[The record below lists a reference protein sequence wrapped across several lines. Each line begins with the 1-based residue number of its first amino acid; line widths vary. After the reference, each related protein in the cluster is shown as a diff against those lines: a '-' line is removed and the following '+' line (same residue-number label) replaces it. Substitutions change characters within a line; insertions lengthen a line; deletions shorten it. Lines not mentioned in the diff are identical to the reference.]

1 VGLHLVMTNN
11 ASVYV
16 ENMAELSVM
25 FQDVSYHTVVHR
37 TIERVRDT
45 QESGLLRECRRSG
58 QSVRKKERR
67 GSDLY
72 VLPELV

>member
-1 VGLHLVMTNN
+1 MTNN

-25 FQDVSYHTVVHR
+25 FRDVSYHTIVHR
-37 TIERVRDT
+37 TINRVRDT
-45 QESGLLRECRRSG
+45 QGSGLLRECRRSG
-58 QSVRKKERR
+58 QSVRKKEGQ

-72 VLPELV
+72 VLLELV